1 MKRCSEYLNYNMKCM
16 AFLRGLSIRGMFG
29 GYGLYQNDLIFAIV
43 VNDVLYL
50 KSDAA
55 SKHEFIRRGLQ
66 PFTYTVQDRSVT
78 MQYYEA
84 PPDVFEQPE
93 VMQEWAQQAWGAALR
108 AKKPPN
114 KALQRTRKK
123 PRAAEL

>member
-1 MKRCSEYLNYNMKCM
+1 MERYSEYLNYIMECM
-16 AFLRGLSIRGMFG
+16 AFIRDLRVRGMFG
-29 GYGLYQNDLIFAIV
+29 GYGLYQNDLIFSIV

-50 KSDAA
+50 KADAA
-55 SKHEFIRRGLQ
+55 IEHEFSSRGLQ
-66 PFTYTVQDRSVT
+66 PFSYTAQTKSVT
-78 MQYYEA
+78 MQYFEA

-93 VMQEWAQQAWGAALR
+93 VMQEWTQKALGAALR

>member
-1 MKRCSEYLNYNMKCM
+1 MKRYSEYLNYTMECM
-16 AFLRGLSIRGMFG
+16 AFLRGLRVRGMFG

-55 SKHEFIRRGLQ
+55 IKNEFIRRGLR

-84 PPDVFEQPE
+84 PPDVFEQPK
-93 VMQEWAQQAWGAALR
+93 VMHEWTQKALGAALR

-114 KALQRTRKK
+114 KALQRTRKM

>member
-1 MKRCSEYLNYNMKCM
+1 MKRYSEHLNYTMECM
-16 AFLRGLSIRGMFG
+16 AFLRGLHVRGMFG
-29 GYGLYQNDLIFAIV
+29 GYGIYQDDLIFAIV

-55 SKHEFIRRGLQ
+55 IKHEFSSRGLQ
-66 PFTYTVQDRSVT
+66 PFTYTAQTKSVT
-78 MQYYEA
+78 MQYFEA

-93 VMQEWAQQAWGAALR
+93 IMQEWTQKALGAALR